1 MVQGGE
7 KKGERTMN
15 VERLERGK
23 QKKRKIVQGVKRK
36 KRRKIIY
43 CGKVRKVETQKK
55 KNSPRVR
62 NEETK
67 KGCPRKDIP

>member
-7 KKGERTMN
+7 KKGERIMI

-23 QKKRKIVQGVKRK
+23 QKKERKIVQGVKRK

-43 CGKVRKVETQKK
+43 CGKVRKVETKK
-55 KNSPRVR
+55 EK
-62 NEETK
+62 
-67 KGCPRKDIP
+67 

>member
-23 QKKRKIVQGVKRK
+23 QKRK
-36 KRRKIIY
+36 KDCAR
-43 CGKVRKVETQKK
+43 GKK
-55 KNSPRVR
+55 
-62 NEETK
+62 EETEK
-67 KGCPRKDIP
+67 EYLLWKG

>member
-7 KKGERTMN
+7 RKVERIMI
-15 VERLERGK
+15 VERLESGI
-23 QKKRKIVQGVKRK
+23 QKRKMVQGVKRK

-43 CGKVRKVETQKK
+43 CGKVRKVETKK
-55 KNSPRVR
+55 RKIVKGL
-62 NEETK
+62 EMKKQK